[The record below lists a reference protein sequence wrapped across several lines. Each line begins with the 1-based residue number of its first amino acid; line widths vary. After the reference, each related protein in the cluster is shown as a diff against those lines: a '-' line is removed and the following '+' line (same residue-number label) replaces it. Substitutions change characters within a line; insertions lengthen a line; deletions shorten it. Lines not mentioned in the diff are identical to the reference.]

1 MWYPQATA
9 LYKESESEKEGV
21 IAKLGVLEEERK
33 KLIEEITTAEQKLKE
48 TSRVCIPGFCIS
60 WCNVCLALCA
70 DPKLNTTTKNTKV

>member
-48 TSRVCIPGFCIS
+48 TSRVCIP
-60 WCNVCLALCA
+60 
-70 DPKLNTTTKNTKV
+70 